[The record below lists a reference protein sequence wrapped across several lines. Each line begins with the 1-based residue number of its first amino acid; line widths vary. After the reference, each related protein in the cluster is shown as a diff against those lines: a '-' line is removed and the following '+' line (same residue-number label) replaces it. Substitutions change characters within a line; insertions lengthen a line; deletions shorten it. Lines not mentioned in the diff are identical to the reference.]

1 MATDIDFSKEN
12 EKPCRLPFYSERGGA
27 AEILSVNEFRRAT
40 SRKNLV
46 LREEALADARRAW
59 LPARDEG
66 CPFFSVARSTAYRK
80 EILIQKA
87 ESFPHG
93 GNVWKCV
100 DERTVSPSK

>member
-1 MATDIDFSKEN
+1 MESCIGCLYFK
-12 EKPCRLPFYSERGGA
+12 RRGGA

-40 SRKNLV
+40 SRKNLA

-66 CPFFSVARSTAYRK
+66 CPFFSVARSTAHRK

-93 GNVWKCV
+93 GNVWANK
-100 DERTVSPSK
+100 RFLRPSDMVR